1 MPTPS
6 RVHEVARLAPRHV
19 TVALVEQA
27 AHAVNFSH
35 PEELAHVIEAWLDG
49 ELGTDGSRLP
59 VGVRMLHTPRDP
71 V

>member
-6 RVHEVARLAPRHV
+6 RVREVARLAPENV

-35 PEELAHVIEAWLDG
+35 PDELAQAIEAWLDG
-49 ELGTDGSRLP
+49 ALGADRARLP
-59 VGVRMLHTPRDP
+59 AGVRMVHTPRGP